1 MMGNMLRERDQQ
13 YIAVRD
19 EATKTWRL
27 LDTWHET
34 LSGYSVEDEVA
45 DDSPAIKILS
55 EGEFIVLVREAARIG
70 VLENAHLDSEDM
82 GEETPEGD
90 FLFVNEEQSSKLLE
104 MEKELVQYKND
115 ISLLEARNRELE
127 LDMQDK
133 RSDGYRLK
141 EMAMNSILKLTAMS
155 DLDNLGKE

>member
-1 MMGNMLRERDQQ
+1 MVMGNMLRERDQQ

-34 LSGYSVEDEVA
+34 LSGYSVDDDVA

-55 EGEFIVLVREAARIG
+55 EGEFIVLIREAARIG
-70 VLENAHLDSEDM
+70 VLENAHLEAD
-82 GEETPEGD
+82 EETPDGD
-90 FLFVNEEQSSKLLE
+90 FLFVNEEQSGKLLE
-104 MEKELVQYKND
+104 MEKELVQYKSN
-115 ISLLEARNRELE
+115 INRLETRNRELE
-127 LDMQDK
+127 LEMQDK

-141 EMAMNSILKLTAMS
+141 EMAMTSILKLTAMS
-155 DLDNLGKE
+155 DVETLSKD

>member
-1 MMGNMLRERDQQ
+1 MGNMLRERDTQ

-27 LDTWHET
+27 LDSWHET
-34 LSGYSVEDEVA
+34 LSGYSVEDDVP

-70 VLENAHLDSEDM
+70 VLEHANLGGGGEADEEAFGIISE
-82 GEETPEGD
+82 EHES
-90 FLFVNEEQSSKLLE
+90 QIQE
-104 MEKELVQYKND
+104 MEQKVVQYKQE
-115 ISLLEARNRELE
+115 ISRLEAENKA
-127 LDMQDK
+127 LDVKAQ
-133 RSDGYRLK
+133 RSEGFELK

-155 DLDNLGKE
+155 DVETLSKD

>member
-34 LSGYSVEDEVA
+34 LSGYSVEDDVP

-55 EGEFIVLVREAARIG
+55 EGEFIVLIREAARIG
-70 VLENAHLDSEDM
+70 VLENANLDGGGAD
-82 GEETPEGD
+82 EETFGI
-90 FLFVNEEQSSKLLE
+90 VSEEHESQIQE
-104 MEKELVQYKND
+104 MEQKVVQYKQE
-115 ISLLEARNRELE
+115 ISRLEAENKALDVKAQRSEGFELK
-127 LDMQDK
+127 D
-133 RSDGYRLK
+133 
-141 EMAMNSILKLTAMS
+141 MAMNSILKLTAMS
-155 DLDNLGKE
+155 DVETLSKD

>member
-1 MMGNMLRERDQQ
+1 MGNMLRERDQQ
-13 YIAVRD
+13 YIANRD
-19 EATKTWRL
+19 ETTKTWRI
-27 LDTWHET
+27 LDSWHES
-34 LSGYSVEDEVA
+34 LSAYSVDDDVP

-70 VLENAHLDSEDM
+70 VLENADLGTD
-82 GEETPEGD
+82 EETPEGD
-90 FLFVNEEQSSKLLE
+90 FLFVNEEQSTKLLE
-104 MEKELVQYKND
+104 MEHELVQYKKD
-115 ISLLEARNRELE
+115 INLLEAKNRELE
-127 LDMQDK
+127 LEMQDK

>member
-34 LSGYSVEDEVA
+34 LSGYSVDDDVS
-45 DDSPAIKILS
+45 DDSPAIKILT

-70 VLENAHLDSEDM
+70 ILENA
-82 GEETPEGD
+82 
-90 FLFVNEEQSSKLLE
+90 
-104 MEKELVQYKND
+104 
-115 ISLLEARNRELE
+115 
-127 LDMQDK
+127 
-133 RSDGYRLK
+133 
-141 EMAMNSILKLTAMS
+141 
-155 DLDNLGKE
+155 NLGGSEEVGADFDIISEEH